1 MAKDVSFWGGT
12 VTFRGTESKCRIVH
26 EGWSSHS
33 ECIPVL
39 LCHLWWEK
47 KYLFLS
53 TQTSLDHFSNRDD
66 RIKSSK
72 VSEPVPSTVSKHKI
86 AAFRLLLLLIFQLYH
101 LSPCLPPPAS
111 NSSCLF
117 TQCQLLYCILLYF
130 SRYCT
135 IRFKTFWLLYF
146 LCICVTVL

>member
-1 MAKDVSFWGGT
+1 MKVEAVIQNAFQCYCVIYD
-12 VTFRGTESKCRIVH
+12 
-26 EGWSSHS
+26 
-33 ECIPVL
+33 
-39 LCHLWWEK
+39 EK
-47 KYLFLS
+47 KKKDT

-66 RIKSSK
+66 KIKSSK

-86 AAFRLLLLLIFQLYH
+86 AAFRLLLLMIFQLYH

-130 SRYCT
+130 SWYCT
-135 IRFKTFWLLYF
+135 IRFKMFSLIIVFFMYYLCESIINLLQYRA
-146 LCICVTVL
+146 V

>member
-1 MAKDVSFWGGT
+1 MKVEAVIQNAFQCYCVIYD
-12 VTFRGTESKCRIVH
+12 
-26 EGWSSHS
+26 
-33 ECIPVL
+33 
-39 LCHLWWEK
+39 EK
-47 KYLFLS
+47 KKKKDT

-86 AAFRLLLLLIFQLYH
+86 AAFHLLLLMIFQLYH
-101 LSPCLPPPAS
+101 LSPCLPPPSS
-111 NSSCLF
+111 NSSCFF

-135 IRFKTFWLLYF
+135 IRFKMFSLIIVFFMYYLCESIINLLQYRA
-146 LCICVTVL
+146 V